1 MFIKN
6 FLNLMKKL
14 FLIFNLLISVSFPQ
28 KFFYSESIGNF
39 DNTSSLYI
47 SSNGF
52 IYITDKGND
61 EVAQLDTLGNLL
73 KDVGGFGWNQSQ
85 FDEPVDVF
93 ADPLSVYVTDKNNH
107 RIQRF
112 DRKLN
117 FISQLYTRDNENSDE
132 RFGYPNGCVVSNQ
145 GDLYVLDSENKRVI
159 KFDLFGNYKLHF
171 GGIDAGEFSLQAPN
185 AISISS
191 NGIVF
196 VADDKILFAFDQ
208 YGNGLMKIRF
218 DEEINSIEIIFDRM
232 ILTTKD
238 KIFFANTNEE
248 KIEFQKL
255 ELENITHLKIVSALL
270 FNEKIYVL
278 TPKNI
283 LVFSPVVE

>member
-1 MFIKN
+1 
-6 FLNLMKKL
+6 MKKL
-14 FLIFNLLISVSFPQ
+14 LLIFNLLVSVSFPQ
-28 KFFYSESIGNF
+28 KFLLSESIGNF
-39 DNTSSLYI
+39 ENASSFYI

-52 IYITDKGND
+52 IYITDKGKD
-61 EVAQLDTLGNLL
+61 EVVQLDTLGNLV

-93 ADPLSVYVTDKNNH
+93 ADPLSVYITDKNNH

-117 FISQLYTRDNENSDE
+117 FISQLYTRENENLNE

-145 GDLYVLDSENKRVI
+145 GDLYVLDSENNRVI
-159 KFDLFGNYKLHF
+159 KFNLFGNYQLHF
-171 GGIDAGEFSLQAPN
+171 GGIDAGEFSLQSPK

-208 YGNGLMKIRF
+208 FGNGLMKLKF
-218 DEEINSIEIIFDRM
+218 DEEINSVEIIFDRM

-238 KIFFANTNEE
+238 KIFFANPDEG
-248 KIEFQKL
+248 KIEFH
-255 ELENITHLKIVSALL
+255 NIEIVNEPQLKIVSALL

-283 LVFSPVVE
+283 LVFSPVTE